1 MSSHLHCCAELK
13 KAIEDPDIPV
23 QFIPK
28 FREYGISI
36 LDGGSSY
43 LQISNCPWCGKTFP
57 KSLRGEWFD
66 SLESK
71 GIDPLDSKTIPAT
84 YRDERWYD

>member
-1 MSSHLHCCAELK
+1 MSTYLHCCAELK

-23 QFIPK
+23 QFISK
-28 FREYGISI
+28 FREYGVNV

-43 LQISNCPWCGKTFP
+43 LQISNCPWCGTSFP
-57 KSLRGEWFD
+57 KSLRNEWFD

-71 GIDPLDSKTIPAT
+71 GIDPMDVEAIPVT
-84 YRDERWYD
+84 YRDERWYA